1 MGSLPLC
8 SVNSG
13 QHKSVL
19 GGYMEAIFLQGT
31 FGFIVDSNFKLFYQ
45 KTFIKLLI
53 SSKHHVSFFITS
65 LSLATHR

>member
-1 MGSLPLC
+1 
-8 SVNSG
+8 
-13 QHKSVL
+13 
-19 GGYMEAIFLQGT
+19 MEAIFLQGT